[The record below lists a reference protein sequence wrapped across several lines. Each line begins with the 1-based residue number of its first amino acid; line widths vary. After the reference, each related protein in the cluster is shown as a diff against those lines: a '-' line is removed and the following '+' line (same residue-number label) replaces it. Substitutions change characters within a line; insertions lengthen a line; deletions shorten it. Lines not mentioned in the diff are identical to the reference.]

1 MNSRVISL
9 GNYAL
14 KIEEETG
21 IKENIINE
29 TINEYEEKIKHFAN
43 ENEDLKKQ
51 LQNISFTHSCQQ
63 PPYHQNSLNLPLQ
76 YNPQSKTPFINGNI
90 MEA

>member
-21 IKENIINE
+21 IKQNIINE
-29 TINEYEEKIKHFAN
+29 TINDYEEKIKQFAN
-43 ENEDLKKQ
+43 ENEEL
-51 LQNISFTHSCQQ
+51 
-63 PPYHQNSLNLPLQ
+63 
-76 YNPQSKTPFINGNI
+76 
-90 MEA
+90 